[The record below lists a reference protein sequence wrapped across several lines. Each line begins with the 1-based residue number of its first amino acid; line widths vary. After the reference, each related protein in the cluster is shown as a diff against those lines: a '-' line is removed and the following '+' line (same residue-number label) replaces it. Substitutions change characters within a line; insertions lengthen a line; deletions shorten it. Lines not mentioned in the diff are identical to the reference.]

1 MLTSVTTNYKQRETK
16 TYTLGKINL
25 IVGPN
30 KAGKTGVVQSIS
42 LLTSKI
48 MDDVLGRDGI
58 KDDSYIKALA
68 KDAIITGTC
77 SANASIGRV
86 YVGDRIEWIPC
97 AERIT
102 WGSSDIAALMRGSG
116 ANLVRALLST
126 SNSVEDAA
134 LADIPQAYKKVTRDL
149 MGSGTLD
156 YSVLITR
163 ADAAMRE
170 ANKKAKDLAAEKDR
184 LSRDLGT
191 YGGKLS
197 VAQAQARVDAV
208 RVRYAMARTLPALGA
223 AAEEDACALC
233 GRPYAPVE
241 HADALP
247 SEVEECA
254 RALRDAE
261 GDLRDAT
268 TREEMLK
275 GTRERISLIP
285 GLIIQ
290 ENAHA
295 MLLKSLKVLAGE
307 LRDQSLR
314 NSKLEIEAMI
324 NAYLPFEVDVDPES
338 DFPLG
343 AKRDYGR
350 DIALSGT
357 EQVLLYCALG
367 LALNRN
373 KPGCVILALQDR
385 AWDAGF
391 LAEALQALVRGT
403 KDITNI
409 QVFIQSTV
417 EPLTEMSGV
426 NIIRV
431 GE

>member
-16 TYTLGKINL
+16 TYTLDKINL

-68 KDAIITGTC
+68 GGARIEGTC
-77 SANASIGRV
+77 SLNASVGHV
-86 YVGDRIEWIPC
+86 YIGDRIDWVPC

-102 WGSSDIAALMRGSG
+102 WGSSDVAALMKGSG
-116 ANLVRALLST
+116 ANLIKALLT
-126 SNSVEDAA
+126 TANSAEDAA
-134 LADIPQAYKKVTRDL
+134 LSDIPQAYKKVVRDL
-149 MGSGTLD
+149 MGAGSLD
-156 YSVLITR
+156 YSVLISR

-197 VAQAQARVDAV
+197 VSQAQARVDAATLAHAAV
-208 RVRYAMARTLPALGA
+208 RAWPTNILAPGLLPC
-223 AAEEDACALC
+223 ETC
-233 GRPYAPVE
+233 GRVADLAAVVVAPE
-241 HADALP
+241 FND
-247 SEVEECA
+247 SSY
-254 RALRDAE
+254 ALRDAE
-261 GDLRDAT
+261 AALRDAT

-290 ENAHA
+290 ETAHA
-295 MLLKSLKVLAGE
+295 QLLKGLKVLAAQ
-307 LRDQSLR
+307 LRDQNLLTVKS
-314 NSKLEIEAMI
+314 EVEALL
-324 NAYLPFEVDVDPES
+324 NNYLPFEVDVDPES

-343 AKRDYGR
+343 AKRDHGR

-367 LALNRN
+367 LALNRG

-385 AWDAGF
+385 AWDASF
-391 LAEALQALVRGT
+391 LSDALRALVAGT
-403 KDITNI
+403 QGIANI

-417 EPLTEMSGV
+417 EPDSAIEGI

>member
-16 TYTLGKINL
+16 TYDLGKINL

-68 KDAIITGTC
+68 KDARITGTC

-116 ANLVRALLST
+116 ANLIKALLTT
-126 SNSVEDAA
+126 SNTAEEDG
-134 LADIPQAYKKVTRDL
+134 LFNIPQAYKKVVRDL
-149 MGSGTLD
+149 MGAGTLD
-156 YSVLITR
+156 YSVLISR

-170 ANKKAKDLAAEKDR
+170 ANKKSKDLAAEKDR

-197 VAQAQARVDAV
+197 VAAAQARVDTLRAAHTAAQTSVDAV
-208 RVRYAMARTLPALGA
+208 ESEGDCPT
-223 AAEEDACALC
+223 C
-233 GRPYAPVE
+233 GRAYTFDVHSSTEVDE
-241 HADALP
+241 HNY
-247 SEVEECA
+247 
-254 RALRDAE
+254 ALRNAE

-268 TREEMLK
+268 TREAMLA
-275 GTRERISLIP
+275 GTRERIGLIP
-285 GLIIQ
+285 SLIIQ

-295 MLLKSLKVLAGE
+295 MLLKGLKVLAGE

-314 NSKLEIEAMI
+314 NSKAEIEAMI

-391 LAEALQALVRGT
+391 LAEALQALVNGT
-403 KDITNI
+403 RSITNI

-426 NIIRV
+426 NVIRV